1 MGKPYRTGHM
11 TKHRL
16 QTFELRKPVVAS
28 AGGIVASQSLDA
40 ARAGVEILQAGGNAV
55 DAAVATGLAL
65 AAVEP
70 WMSGLGGGGYMMVY
84 TEADDR
90 VRAVDFGMI
99 APAMLDPAD
108 YPLAEGTDSGL
119 FGWPAVVDGRN
130 LKGVLSVAVPGQVDG
145 MRLAL
150 ESFGRLSW
158 REVVKPAIRL
168 AEEGLPLDWYGSLS
182 IAIAARELAEF
193 AAARD
198 VYLPGGLPP
207 APGSE
212 GSPPRLRLGNLAAT
226 LRHLAEAG
234 PRDFYEGDLARSI
247 AADMAAGGGR
257 LSAGDLAAYRATL
270 VDPLEIAHGDARIAA
285 APGLTAGPTLARTL
299 ALMEPGL
306 PAAARREGRPDGAS
320 YAAIAAALETAYAER
335 LAGSGGDGE
344 PPSRPSVA
352 PVASCTSHL
361 SVVDRDGNM
370 VALTQTLL
378 SRFGSKVL
386 LPGSGIM
393 MNNGIM
399 WFDPRPDR
407 PNGIAPGRRP
417 LSNMCP
423 VIARMADG
431 RRVALGA
438 SGGRRIMPAVAQ
450 LLSFLADFG
459 MDLEAAFHCPRL
471 DVSGGGS
478 AVLDARLAPDVL
490 AAVERV
496 MPAAAAELA
505 AYPVLFASPS
515 ATLRRDG
522 RNEGMADIA
531 SPWSGAAAEP

>member
-1 MGKPYRTGHM
+1 M
-11 TKHRL
+11 TTHRI
-16 QTFELRKPVVAS
+16 QNFNIRKAAVSS

-40 ARAGVEILQAGGNAV
+40 ARAGVEILEAGGNAV

-70 WMSGLGGGGYMMVY
+70 WMSGLGGGGYMMIY
-84 TEADDR
+84 TAADDR

-99 APAMLDPAD
+99 APAALDPAD
-108 YPLAEGTDSGL
+108 YPLAEGTDAGL

-130 LKGVLSVAVPGQVDG
+130 LKGFLSVAVPGQVDG
-145 MRLAL
+145 LRLAL
-150 ESFGRLSW
+150 ERFGRLSW
-158 REVVKPAIRL
+158 RELVQPAIRL
-168 AEEGLPLDWYGSLS
+168 AEAGLPLDWYGSLS

-193 AAARD
+193 AAARE

-207 APGSE
+207 APGAE
-212 GSPPRLRLGNLAAT
+212 TSPPRLRLGNLAAT

-247 AADMAAGGGR
+247 VADMAAGGGR
-257 LSAGDLAAYRATL
+257 LSADDLAAYRATL
-270 VDPLEIAHGDARIAA
+270 LDPLEIIHGDVRIAA
-285 APGLTAGPTLARTL
+285 APGLTAGPTLARALGLL
-299 ALMEPGL
+299 APALPEP
-306 PAAARREGRPDGAS
+306 ARRAGRPDAAS
-320 YAAIAAALETAYAER
+320 YAAVAAALKTAYAER

-344 PPSRPSVA
+344 PPSAPEAA

-361 SVVDRDGNM
+361 SVVDREGNM

-378 SRFGSKVL
+378 SRFGAKVL
-386 LPGSGIM
+386 LPQSGIM

-407 PNGIAPGRRP
+407 PNGIAPGKRP

-450 LLSFLADFG
+450 LLSFLGDFG
-459 MDLEAAFHCPRL
+459 MDLETAFHCPRL
-471 DVSGGGS
+471 DVSGG
-478 AVLDARLAPDVL
+478 AYATLDARLEPDVL

-496 MPAAAAELA
+496 MPAGIAELA
-505 AYPVLFASPS
+505 AYPALFASPS